1 MTEEQDAP
9 RSSAHALRSVGETK
23 PPKHPKFLIANLEL
37 EFHVSPIRISDLRF
51 SNRKKTRV
59 LRAPWRVAVCVLTP
73 SPGASPADALSRFDA
88 PRRIPYN
95 RGILLAR
102 QRARRRLVYKVVEN
116 RIRKALRHHIH
127 ERYKTDVPIATE
139 RPPKLAMGE
148 AASPVCF
155 ELAKRLKKPPR
166 ALAQEI
172 ANSLKPIPGVARVE
186 VAGGGYLNFFFDR
199 TEFFR
204 GALMESTQ
212 KPVAASA
219 DAPKTIVE
227 HTAINPNK
235 AAHIGHLRNA
245 VLGDTFVRL
254 LRHAGRN
261 VEIQNYIDNTGVQ
274 VADVVLGFL
283 HLEKKSID
291 DVRALT
297 LAPRFD
303 YVCWDL
309 YTRVTQFLAEDKSR
323 LELRAHTLKEI
334 EEGQGEAAK
343 MAELVATA
351 IVHRHLETL
360 DRLGI
365 DYDLLTQE
373 SEILHLK
380 FWDAAFDM
388 LKKSGAIQMS
398 TSGKTAGCWVMQLPS
413 DREAKE
419 GQPETPDNTN
429 EKTNDKTGNKTDSK
443 TDEEPAEQAEAK
455 IIVRSNGTVTYVGK
469 DIAYHLWKFGLLDR
483 DFHYQR
489 FHTHPDGHEAWVTAS
504 ERSDAGAPPFGHAHE
519 VFNVVDSRQA
529 YPQQVVAA
537 GLRALGYTEQ
547 ADRLKHFAYN
557 VVALTPRCA
566 REMGYEIPEEDA
578 KKPYV
583 EVSGRKGQGVKA
595 DDLLDRLEQSAQA
608 EVDARHAEEP
618 EADRKAIA
626 HAVAVGAL
634 RYFLLRFTRS
644 TVIAFDFKDALSFE
658 GETGPYVQ
666 YAVVRINGIMQKVIQ
681 QFQSAHSALDHS
693 SQGSSASLLDPAIL
707 ASPRGDDLW
716 ELLLLAGSLDAYAE
730 QAVSA
735 QEPAFVARY
744 AFELAQAFN
753 GFYHKH
759 HILSEEDEAKR
770 SFLMMLTIFVRYKL
784 IAALGLMGIVAPEK
798 M

>member
-1 MTEEQDAP
+1 
-9 RSSAHALRSVGETK
+9 
-23 PPKHPKFLIANLEL
+23 
-37 EFHVSPIRISDLRF
+37 
-51 SNRKKTRV
+51 
-59 LRAPWRVAVCVLTP
+59 
-73 SPGASPADALSRFDA
+73 
-88 PRRIPYN
+88 
-95 RGILLAR
+95 
-102 QRARRRLVYKVVEN
+102 VYKVVED
-116 RIRKALRHHIH
+116 RIRIALRHHIH

-172 ANSLKPIPGVARVE
+172 ANSLAPIDGVARVD
-186 VAGGGYLNFFFDR
+186 VAGAGYLNFFFDR
-199 TEFFR
+199 TEFFK
-204 GALMESTQ
+204 GAFKESAQ
-212 KPVAASA
+212 KSAAA
-219 DAPKTIVE
+219 GPDAPKTIVE

-261 VEIQNYIDNTGVQ
+261 VEIQNYVDNTGVQ

-291 DVRALT
+291 EVRALT
-297 LAPRFD
+297 LQPRFD

-309 YTRVTQFLAEDKSR
+309 DTRVTQFLAEDKSR
-323 LELRAHTLKEI
+323 LELRARTLKEI
-334 EEGQGEAAK
+334 EEGHGEAAR
-343 MAELVATA
+343 MAAPVATA

-388 LKKSGAIQMS
+388 LKKSGAIQLA
-398 TSGKTAGCWVMQLPS
+398 TTGKNAGCWVMQLPK
-413 DREAKE
+413 DKE
-419 GQPETPDNTN
+419 R
-429 EKTNDKTGNKTDSK
+429 DKDQDKEQNKQENKDSA
-443 TDEEPAEQAEAK
+443 EPAEAEEENTEVNEAK

-469 DIAYHLWKFGLLDR
+469 DIAYHLWKFGLLNR

-504 ERSDAGAPPFGHAHE
+504 DRSDAGAPHFGHAKE

-529 YPQQVVAA
+529 YPQQVVAT

-547 ADRLKHFAYN
+547 ADHLKHFAYN

-595 DDLLDRLEQSAQA
+595 DDLLDRLEESAQA
-608 EVDARHAEEP
+608 EVDARHPEEP
-618 EADRKAIA
+618 EADRQAIG

-666 YAVVRINGIMQKVIQ
+666 YAVVRINGIGRKWHALENAAKKPDIDNYVRMERGSFDSE
-681 QFQSAHSALDHS
+681 QFLSA
-693 SQGSSASLLDPAIL
+693 PT
-707 ASPRGDDLW
+707 GDDLW
-716 ELLLLAGSLDAYAE
+716 ELLLLAGSLE
-730 QAVSA
+730 GRVHQAVSA
-735 QEPAFVARY
+735 QEPAFLARY

-753 GFYHKH
+753 NFYHKH
-759 HILSEEDEAKR
+759 PILSEENPERK
-770 SFLMMLTIFVRYKL
+770 SFLLRLTGIVHDQL
-784 IAALGLMGIVAPEK
+784 EAALALMGITAPEK